1 MGIGGALF
9 THGKRF
15 IDPIP
20 FEPMLLHLLFGDV
33 DGRW

>member
-15 IDPIP
+15 IDPIT
-20 FEPMLLHLLFGDV
+20 FEPMLATFII
-33 DGRW
+33 WSI